1 LQSRLLSAVER
12 TSVPVFFIYAANDYS
27 TAPGTTLAA
36 AMEKRRKPH
45 LLKIYPPVGHGP
57 AEGHDFV
64 YRAVPT
70 WERDVF
76 TFLDEHM
83 RG

>member
-1 LQSRLLSAVER
+1 
-12 TSVPVFFIYAANDYS
+12 
-27 TAPGTTLAA
+27 
-36 AMEKRRKPH
+36 
-45 LLKIYPPVGHGP
+45 LKIYPPVGHGP